1 MYLGVIIGQR
11 AKIYADKR
19 DDDRVERSEIR
30 ASAASKDRIS
40 LREQRNAQNVFS
52 ESEKG
57 PLYDS
62 GIAD

>member
-40 LREQRNAQNVFS
+40 LREQRNVQNVFS